1 MPYQMTMREDGIL
14 KIVFEGALERN
25 ELEQFV
31 GDFTHY
37 LESATPEAPLR
48 TLTTTDQVGQK
59 VSSVVRKAFANLN
72 ADPRLG
78 KSATVGLD
86 RYLRVL
92 VGFVLK
98 ATGRN
103 NIRFFDSEELA
114 VVWLKS

>member
-25 ELEQFV
+25 ELE
-31 GDFTHY
+31 HY